1 MRRLTIAA
9 TLAVLAL
16 GVSACGAADD
26 SDPANAKADALVRA
40 AKADDLAPNL
50 TNEVARTLYG
60 DDGGRVCGTLEHDE
74 QPTLVGIGRARILGQ
89 PDEHVD
95 DLVAFDRL
103 VVETYCPQQLQR
115 FDEVLDQLH
124 VERAG

>member
-1 MRRLTIAA
+1 MRRTSIVAILAALTVGL
-9 TLAVLAL
+9 T
-16 GVSACGAADD
+16 ACGAADD

-40 AKADDLAPNL
+40 ASAEDLAPNL

-60 DDGGRVCGTLEHDE
+60 NDGGRVCGALKRDE
-74 QPTLVGIGRARILGQ
+74 QPTLVGMGRTRILSQ

-103 VVETYCPQQLQR
+103 VVEIYCPDQIGR
-115 FDEVLDQLH
+115 FDEVLDELH
-124 VERAG
+124 VD